1 MDSYEEET
9 FSQSSDANKTMSRLQ
24 VYKNLM
30 LIGIMNLLQYSA
42 TIPTNALVT
51 STAGK
56 TLGYT
61 AYSLNYFFSAIF
73 ALLSIPVL
81 NSQIKEKEIL
91 CINNVSL
98 IIFTIGNLYISYY
111 TLIPASFFHGLSTA
125 MAFITSAVYVNKL
138 AVHYAEAYKLD
149 SNNTISY
156 FGGIL
161 LAFSL
166 VGYLLGNGTTS
177 GILTLLKSESN
188 NGPSANGNISDLNV
202 NETDLINNAINYT
215 NSDDDSDEDC
225 YTNDD
230 AIEFTVLTESVL
242 RGIIV
247 TYSILAL
254 LTTLLLDNFDKYY
267 RIKYVLTLQEK
278 VLEVIKLLWPSIKS
292 TFKVATKKKMFLS
305 FPLFVTIAVANGFI
319 FATYTKVYIAECI
332 GVHFVGYIIMAYGVS
347 SSLGSFLDGKL
358 LGLVNYNILVIENV
372 ALHCG
377 IFLFLIIWERQSN
390 YFVLFLVPL
399 ICGFCNGA
407 WLAIIYSEL

>member
-1 MDSYEEET
+1 M
-9 FSQSSDANKTMSRLQ
+9 
-24 VYKNLM
+24 
-30 LIGIMNLLQYSA
+30 
-42 TIPTNALVT
+42 
-51 STAGK
+51 
-56 TLGYT
+56 
-61 AYSLNYFFSAIF
+61 
-73 ALLSIPVL
+73 
-81 NSQIKEKEIL
+81 
-91 CINNVSL
+91 
-98 IIFTIGNLYISYY
+98 
-111 TLIPASFFHGLSTA
+111 
-125 MAFITSAVYVNKL
+125 
-138 AVHYAEAYKLD
+138 
-149 SNNTISY
+149 
-156 FGGIL
+156 

-305 FPLFVTIAVANGFI
+305 FPLFLTIAVANGFI
-319 FATYTKVYIAECI
+319 FATYTKA
-332 GVHFVGYIIMAYGVS
+332 S
-347 SSLGSFLDGKL
+347 
-358 LGLVNYNILVIENV
+358 
-372 ALHCG
+372 
-377 IFLFLIIWERQSN
+377 
-390 YFVLFLVPL
+390 
-399 ICGFCNGA
+399 
-407 WLAIIYSEL
+407 